1 MHSNI
6 LNQSKLTLD
15 QVRKLN
21 QINLRNRK
29 KIENLLKIFY
39 KQVNKNHWWFLSP
52 IMSRDKVQCRLYSD
66 LNFLELLDFYI
77 KKKKIKKVIVEN
89 YLLKKAIIKKHKK
102 IKIEISGCLSYIIS
116 DLKIVLKSFF
126 KVLFCT
132 VLMITAKDKNR
143 KENFKKKKIT
153 LIETFFFNSLFR
165 KKIFDERYHR
175 NIYKK
180 FPEKLKKMLLFSY
193 QFINFSQLKNFLKSL
208 RGVA

>member
-143 KENFKKKKIT
+143 KKNLKNKKIT
-153 LIETFFFNSLFR
+153 LIETFSLTACL
-165 KKIFDERYHR
+165 E
-175 NIYKK
+175 KK
-180 FPEKLKKMLLFSY
+180 FLTRDIIEIYIKNFQKKLKKNVTFFLSIY
-193 QFINFSQLKNFLKSL
+193 QFYQLKNFLKSL